1 MGISSLHA
9 HRNALYAA
17 PTMVAGI
24 LWGSLMLY
32 FLIYYE
38 TLPRDHDGTSPELVT
53 LTPPFLLHLL
63 YPRNPTALLP
73 RLCNCGS

>member
-1 MGISSLHA
+1 MRIAMLFMRRQLS
-9 HRNALYAA
+9 
-17 PTMVAGI
+17 MVAGI

-32 FLIYYE
+32 KFLIYYE

-53 LTPPFLLHLL
+53 LTLL

>member
-1 MGISSLHA
+1 MRIAMLFMRRQLWSPVL
-9 HRNALYAA
+9 
-17 PTMVAGI
+17 I

-38 TLPRDHDGTSPELVT
+38 TLPRDHDGTSPGLVT